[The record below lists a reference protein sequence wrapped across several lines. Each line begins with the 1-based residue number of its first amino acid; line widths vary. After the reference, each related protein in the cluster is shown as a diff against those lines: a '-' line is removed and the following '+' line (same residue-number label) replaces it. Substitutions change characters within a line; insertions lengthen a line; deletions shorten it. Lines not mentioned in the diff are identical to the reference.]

1 MDPELPVDA
10 IRLKGV
16 GVAFGGGVVYSIAG
30 VGVACALVE
39 AGIPVVAV
47 AGTSGGA
54 LVGAAVAAG
63 MRPWELREIGLDM
76 DWSDLVRFTP
86 GKMGLLNGEPIAS
99 FVENTTGCR
108 TFEELRMPF
117 TAVATDLLRGEEIR
131 FTTGPLGL
139 AVQSSCAIPG
149 LFQPVK
155 SGEML
160 LVDGGISANLP
171 AEALRAHRPAVSVA
185 VDVLTLS
192 DQYQGP
198 LRTAAHIVI
207 KAYHTMVR
215 REIEFQ
221 ERQADFVV
229 MPNVSG
235 LSVLNF
241 RDAPEIIARG
251 EEATRPLIPRIR
263 ALLADRLAGL
273 DVLPWSV

>member
-1 MDPELPVDA
+1 
-10 IRLKGV
+10 
-16 GVAFGGGVVYSIAG
+16 
-30 VGVACALVE
+30 
-39 AGIPVVAV
+39 VAV